1 MDELND
7 KINDVTTEFE
17 DSQCNRN
24 TAQEF
29 VVEKVSDLETF
40 QRENNIIEVRAE
52 FKSFGESLIR
62 PGIEYYIKNMLK
74 DGVSLFIIQ

>member
-1 MDELND
+1 M
-7 KINDVTTEFE
+7 
-17 DSQCNRN
+17 
-24 TAQEF
+24 
-29 VVEKVSDLETF
+29 EKVSDLETF

-74 DGVSLFIIQ
+74 DGVLLFIIQ